1 MYNRAWFVMPPS
13 KLNAAIPLSLPASL
27 SDLRASPSSVD
38 AHDLVLRALDDCG
51 PGLRR
56 YVGSFGLGADATDD
70 VVQEVFLSL
79 FRHVRLGRPRTHV
92 KGWLFRVAHNLA
104 LKHRQQRSRR
114 LQTETEWDVTLAE
127 RLVDPAATPEQVLA
141 DDRRMRRLRR
151 VLEALPERDRRCVY
165 LRAEGLCYRDIA
177 STLGISL
184 GTVAK
189 SLVRAIARLA
199 RADTE

>member
-1 MYNRAWFVMPPS
+1 MPSS
-13 KLNAAIPLSLPASL
+13 KLHAAVPLSLPASL
-27 SDLRASPSSVD
+27 SDPRVSSSSLD
-38 AHDLVLRALDDCG
+38 AHDLVLRAFDDCE

-56 YVGSFGLGADATDD
+56 YVGSFGLGADGTDD

-79 FRHVRLGRPRTHV
+79 FRHVQLGRRHTHL

-104 LKHRQQRSRR
+104 LKHRQRRTRR
-114 LQTETEWDVTLAE
+114 LRTETEWDITLAE
-127 RLVDPAATPEQVLA
+127 RLVDPEASPEQLLA
-141 DDRRMRRLRR
+141 DDQRRQRLRR
-151 VLEALPERDRRCVY
+151 VLHALPERDRQCIY

-177 STLGISL
+177 STLGCSL